1 MEIQVNAQPRQ
12 VPKDCTIA
20 DLLAEMRLEPR
31 LVAVEVNEMVVPR
44 AQHGQHVLHAEDRL
58 EIVTLVGGG

>member
-1 MEIQVNAQPRQ
+1 MKIQVNAQPRQ

-44 AQHGQHVLHAEDRL
+44 AQHEQHVLHEDDRL

>member
-1 MEIQVNAQPRQ
+1 MKIRINSQTRE
-12 VPKDCTIA
+12 VPHGCTIA

-31 LVAVEVNEMVVPR
+31 SVAVEVNKMVVPR
-44 AQHGQHVLHAEDRL
+44 AQHGQHTLQEDDRL